1 MLEKVILENYFRLRD
16 YLPSEKNFP
25 SKDTHKHTHTHLHT
39 HLHKHTHTSGPDL
52 KREEGVLK
60 GGNGHPLIHSK
71 QCPPEAPAWLE
82 QQGVFFFELL
92 RPKKI
97 FEIL

>member
-1 MLEKVILENYFRLRD
+1 MILENYFPLRA

-25 SKDTHKHTHTHLHT
+25 LKDTHKHTHIHT
-39 HLHKHTHTSGPDL
+39 YIHIYTNTDTHTSGLNL

-71 QCPPEAPAWLE
+71 QCPPETPAWLE
-82 QQGVFFFELL
+82 QQGVFLELL
-92 RPKKI
+92 KPKKK
-97 FEIL
+97 FKIL

>member
-1 MLEKVILENYFRLRD
+1 MILENYFCLRD

-25 SKDTHKHTHTHLHT
+25 LKDTHIHTDHIDTDR
-39 HLHKHTHTSGPDL
+39 HTSGLNL

-71 QCPPEAPAWLE
+71 QCPLETPAWLE
-82 QQGVFFFELL
+82 QQGVFFELL
-92 RPKKI
+92 NQKKK
-97 FEIL
+97 FKIL